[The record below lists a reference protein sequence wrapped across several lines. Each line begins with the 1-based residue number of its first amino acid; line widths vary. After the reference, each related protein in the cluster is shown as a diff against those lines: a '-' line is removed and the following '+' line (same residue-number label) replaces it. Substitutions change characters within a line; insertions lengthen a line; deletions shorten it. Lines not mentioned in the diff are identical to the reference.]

1 MNIYSIIL
9 KRLVKGFNLGLLTG
23 ACVLTTATIPS
34 NAQEAN
40 KTDSNHGPLYRLVN
54 CTGKFTDKEC
64 YWSIDNGKTWQSV
77 AESSS
82 LPCPLKNGRLYFSV
96 GSKPPTGIG
105 DRTTYWDFIEF
116 ASNLSKE
123 GPVWHGNTTQVDAF
137 CLPIT
142 VQMGDKIVGN
152 TGPRTKLFEQFRQ
165 EAPEP
170 FKACVID
177 DKRIVSP
184 CSTPNFRKGG
194 PNTDYFKAYIDEVW
208 AMYAEEKK
216 TPSGKW
222 IGKVEGETL
231 TFKAVDGTKTY
242 TCKARPTTQDAF
254 QGTGVLA
261 TNPRFCG
268 AINRHVLADPA
279 DWDNPKAFYKAEPCN
294 FYARFFHEHSIDNK
308 AYGFCYDDDAGQA
321 AFFSAT
327 GPELTV
333 TLYWDSPPPKK

>member
-1 MNIYSIIL
+1 MNTQSITM
-9 KRLVKGFNLGLLTG
+9 KHLVKAFHPGLLTA
-23 ACVLTTATIPS
+23 ACILAIAS
-34 NAQEAN
+34 IHSLAQEA
-40 KTDSNHGPLYRLVN
+40 KTTDSDHGPLYRLVN
-54 CTGKFTDKEC
+54 RTGKFSDKEC
-64 YWSIDNGKTWQSV
+64 FWSIDNGKTWHSFAEQSTV
-77 AESSS
+77 
-82 LPCPLKNGRLYFSV
+82 PCPLKNGRLYFCV
-96 GSKPPTGIG
+96 GSTPPKSLG
-105 DRTTYWDFIEF
+105 DRTAYWDFIEF
-116 ASNLSKE
+116 ASNLSKD

-152 TGPRTKLFEQFRQ
+152 TGPRTALFEQFRK

-184 CSTPNFRKGG
+184 CSTANFKKGG
-194 PNTDYFKAYIDEVW
+194 PNTDYFKDYIDEVW

-222 IGKVEGETL
+222 TGKVDGETL
-231 TFKAVDGTKTY
+231 TFKAVDSNKTY
-242 TCKARPTTQDAF
+242 TCKAKPTTQDVF
-254 QGTGVLA
+254 LGTGVLA

-279 DWDNPKAFYKAEPCN
+279 DWDNPKAHYKAEPCN
-294 FYARFFHEHSIDNK
+294 WYSKFLHEHSIDNK

-327 GPELTV
+327 GPELAV
-333 TLYWDSPPPKK
+333 TLYWDTPSAK